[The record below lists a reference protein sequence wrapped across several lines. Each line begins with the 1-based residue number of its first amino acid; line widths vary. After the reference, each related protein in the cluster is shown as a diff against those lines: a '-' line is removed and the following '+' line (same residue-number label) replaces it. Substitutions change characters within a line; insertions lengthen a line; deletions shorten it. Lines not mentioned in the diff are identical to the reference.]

1 VRHPAEGVLRRVVDE
16 PAGVSDPD
24 HQHVAACARC
34 QRVLGEVRADAGAA
48 AGVLAV
54 AAPAGHG
61 VAGARTDAAWHRL
74 RSAAADGAADG
85 APRPGAATGSSRAQR
100 SRGWLR
106 RPGVVALGVA
116 VVVAGAST
124 AAASDWLRIFQAE
137 SVQPVSFTSTD
148 LVDLPDP
155 SAFGEAV
162 SGEEVRVRTVD
173 SAEAAEAATGI
184 AVPRVAELPR
194 GVTGEPTYQVGE
206 QGSSSF
212 TFSAARAAASAEAA
226 GEDLPPVPA
235 GLDGTTVRLTA
246 GPGVLATWSSSTG
259 LPALAVAR
267 GVAPTADSSGA
278 PFGEVRDY
286 LLSLPGLPAD
296 VAAQLA
302 TFTGDGSTGSTLP
315 LPVPA
320 DRATTGTADVDGV
333 PATTVTARDGSTSA
347 VVWTQDGEL
356 TAVAGTLSTDEL
368 LAVARGLR

>member
-1 VRHPAEGVLRRVVDE
+1 MRHPAEGVLRRVVDE

-24 HQHVAACARC
+24 HRHVAACARC
-34 QRVLGEVRADAGAA
+34 QRVLSGVRADADAA
-48 AGVLAV
+48 AGALG
-54 AAPAGHG
+54 GHRT
-61 VAGARTDAAWHRL
+61 VPEARTDAAWHRL
-74 RSAAADGAADG
+74 QTAAADGG
-85 APRPGAATGSSRAQR
+85 SRAAAAGPSKR

-106 RPGVVALGVA
+106 RPGAVALGVA

-124 AAASDWLRIFQAE
+124 AAASDWFRIFQAE

-155 SAFGEAV
+155 SAFGEV
-162 SGEEVRVRTVD
+162 STSSTEQEVQVRAVD
-173 SAEAAEAATGI
+173 SAAAAEAATGI

-194 GVTGEPTYQVGE
+194 GVTGEPTYQVGDR
-206 QGSSSF
+206 GSSSF
-212 TFSAARAAASAEAA
+212 TFSAARAAASAAAA

-267 GVAPTADSSGA
+267 GVAPTADSTGA
-278 PFGEVRDY
+278 PFSEVRDY

-315 LPVPA
+315 LPVPS

-333 PATTVTARDGSTSA
+333 PATTITARDGSTAA

-356 TAVAGTLSTDEL
+356 TAVAGTLGTDEL

>member
-1 VRHPAEGVLRRVVDE
+1 MRHPAEGVLRRVVDE

-48 AGVLAV
+48 AGVLA
-54 AAPAGHG
+54 AGAPASDG

-74 RSAAADGAADG
+74 RAAAADGAADG
-85 APRPGAATGSSRAQR
+85 ARRPGSSGAQR

-106 RPGVVALGVA
+106 RPGAVALGVA

-124 AAASDWLRIFQAE
+124 AAASDWFRIFQAE
-137 SVQPVSFTSTD
+137 SVQPVAFTSTD

-162 SGEEVRVRTVD
+162 SGEEVQVRAVD
-173 SAEAAEAATGI
+173 SAAAAEAATGI

-194 GVTGEPTYQVGE
+194 GVTGEPTYQVGD

-278 PFGEVRDY
+278 PFSEVRDY

-315 LPVPA
+315 LPVPT

-333 PATTVTARDGSTSA
+333 PATTIAARDGSMAA